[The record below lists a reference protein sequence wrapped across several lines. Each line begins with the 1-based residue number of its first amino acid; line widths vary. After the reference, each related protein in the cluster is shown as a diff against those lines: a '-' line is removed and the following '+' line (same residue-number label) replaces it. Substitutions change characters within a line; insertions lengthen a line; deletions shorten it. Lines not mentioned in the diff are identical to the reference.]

1 MRKKLIAGLLAA
13 ALTVTS
19 VPGVALAAPKEESG
33 SKVCVSLV

>member
-19 VPGVALAAPKEESG
+19 VPGWLWPHPRRRAA
-33 SKVCVSLV
+33 VR